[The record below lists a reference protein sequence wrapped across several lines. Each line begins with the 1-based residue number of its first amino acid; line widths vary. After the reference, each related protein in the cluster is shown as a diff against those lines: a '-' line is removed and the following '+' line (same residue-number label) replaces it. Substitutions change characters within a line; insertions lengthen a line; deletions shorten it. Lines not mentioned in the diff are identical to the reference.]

1 MYYNRGKEQYK
12 RGKYL
17 EGWNISKKYTDILM
31 EHSENDKN
39 LGMCFSIHGQY
50 MNELKNKC
58 IPIDKKINY
67 IQCWDTLLNTLL
79 KNSKIN
85 VQRGSLKLLHQTS
98 VQRAY
103 ASL

>member
-17 EGWNISKKYTDILM
+17 EGWNISKKYTEILM
-31 EHSENDKN
+31 EHNENDKN

-50 MNELKNKC
+50 MNELKNKR
-58 IPIDKKINY
+58 IPRDKKINY

-85 VQRGSLKLLHQTS
+85 VQRGALKLLHQTS

>member
-17 EGWNISKKYTDILM
+17 EGWYISKKYTEILM

-39 LGMCFSIHGQY
+39 LGMCFSIYGQY
-50 MNELKNKC
+50 MNELKNKR
-58 IPIDKKINY
+58 IPLDKKINY
-67 IQCWDTLLNTLL
+67 IQCWDTLLNTIL

-85 VQRGSLKLLHQTS
+85 VQRCALKLLHQTS

-103 ASL
+103 SPL

>member
-1 MYYNRGKEQYK
+1 MYYNRSKEQQK

-17 EGWNISKKYTDILM
+17 EGWNISKKYTEILM

-50 MNELKNKC
+50 MNELKNKH
-58 IPIDKKINY
+58 IPRDKKINY

-79 KNSKIN
+79 KNPKIN
-85 VQRGSLKLLHQTS
+85 VQRGALKILHQTS

-103 ASL
+103 SSF